1 MPKNWISSNK
11 NEQNHF
17 LVNKNFESNVIE
29 RHYEKKRKAQ
39 NNENHKDKRQ
49 RRRNKQFWLEP
60 STTHELIYYLKTTS
74 ITLSLG
80 NEKTKGS

>member
-29 RHYEKKRKAQ
+29 RHYEKR
-39 NNENHKDKRQ
+39 ER
-49 RRRNKQFWLEP
+49 
-60 STTHELIYYLKTTS
+60 LKTM
-74 ITLSLG
+74 
-80 NEKTKGS
+80 KTIKTRDKEEINNFD